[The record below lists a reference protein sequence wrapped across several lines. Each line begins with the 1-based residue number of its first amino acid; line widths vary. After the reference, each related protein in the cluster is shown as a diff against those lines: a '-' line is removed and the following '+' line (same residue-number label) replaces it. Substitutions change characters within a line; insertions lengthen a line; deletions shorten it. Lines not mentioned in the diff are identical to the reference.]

1 MTEQPSI
8 TQPGTTSSGATTKLS
23 IVIPCYNG
31 AQYLAAAIDS
41 AMEQD
46 YPDKE
51 IIVVNDGSTD
61 DSLAVASAYG
71 DAIVLVDQH
80 NQGLS
85 AARNAG
91 IRSATGDLF
100 AFLDCDDYWAPDFA
114 SKLCRALLDND
125 ATIAYCGWQNVGV
138 SGPRNEPFVPADYA
152 GMPDRIE
159 KLITGVRWPVH
170 AAIVRRDALFA
181 AGLFDTGLRCCEDFA
196 LWIRAAPTAP
206 LVRVPE
212 VLAFYRFH
220 EGQMTRNRALVA
232 LSHFQVQMDFLSG
245 HPEIG
250 AHFDKQTLRRIT
262 VDELVRR
269 GFAAYWSGDL
279 PATRAIFRTALRH
292 GYRSPGKMKYMLPA
306 LLPQAIHEMLVRV
319 LRNGGKA
326 D

>member
-1 MTEQPSI
+1 MTEQPDVAHSG
-8 TQPGTTSSGATTKLS
+8 TQSSGAPMKLS

-31 AQYLAAAIDS
+31 AHYLADAIDS
-41 AMEQD
+41 AMAQD

-61 DSLAVASAYG
+61 DSLSVAAAYG
-71 DAIVLVDQH
+71 DSIVLVDQH

-91 IRSATGDLF
+91 IRAATGDLF
-100 AFLDCDDYWAPDFA
+100 AFLDCDDYWAPGFA
-114 SKLCRALLDND
+114 SKLCRAVLDNG
-125 ATIAYCGWQNVGV
+125 ATIAYSGWQIVGI
-138 SGPRNEPFVPADYA
+138 SGPRNKPFVPADYA
-152 GMPDRIE
+152 SMPDRVE

-170 AAIVRRDALFA
+170 AAIIRRDALFA

-196 LWIRAAPTAP
+196 LWIRTALTAP
-206 LVRVPE
+206 IVLVPE

-245 HPEIG
+245 HPEIR
-250 AHFDKQTLRRIT
+250 AHFDQQTLKRIT
-262 VDELVRR
+262 VGELVQR

-279 PATRAIFRTALRH
+279 PASRAIFRTALRH
-292 GYRSPGKMKYMLPA
+292 GYRNPSKLKYMLPA
-306 LLPQAIHEMLVRV
+306 LLPEAIHEVLVRV

-326 D
+326 P